1 MSFQVTKWC
10 NAGVDILASQP
21 LDRFQSA
28 EGAEKALKEIDEF
41 LKKPQGVNLGKLNRM
56 EKTAKEV
63 GDEGLLEQVRMTLAR
78 ISEVTD
84 MMSNREARFVLNN
97 IKYTITLLIPICGY
111 FMFQSNFC
119 LLIYEQGQ
127 GNELLLLHNSSRR
140 LLDPG
145 VGSFSCP
152 HTAIFFIFQI
162 LNSSTMSFS
171 ISTASC
177 SN

>member
-97 IKYTITLLIPICGY
+97 IKYYYT
-111 FMFQSNFC
+111 F
-119 LLIYEQGQ
+119 
-127 GNELLLLHNSSRR
+127 NS
-140 LLDPG
+140 
-145 VGSFSCP
+145 
-152 HTAIFFIFQI
+152 HMWIFHVPVEVLFIN
-162 LNSSTMSFS
+162 L
-171 ISTASC
+171 
-177 SN
+177 